1 MHSLCPLPNIIDTSP
16 LEKKKKK
23 NWYLTYKNFNHSITL
38 IVGYNMHIIL
48 KTVLLTLIFF
58 TPFFSGHLK
67 SSQTFF
73 LTSLYHHTLNTHPHS
88 HLHPIIGKNQHI
100 SSHIFFLIYS
110 HDKRTYLITWFLS
123 LIFQLAWDV
132 WKAEEK
138 KRCCIHLL
146 PCVVWKATIN
156 LLYSPFCIFNY
167 GWYSR
172 SHSYFLFLMLHKSL
186 LHIFLMLHI
195 RNIDIMLPFTF
206 RFLI

>member
-1 MHSLCPLPNIIDTSP
+1 MILLHW
-16 LEKKKKK
+16 KKKKK

-100 SSHIFFLIYS
+100 SSHNFLNLQPWQENISY
-110 HDKRTYLITWFLS
+110 H
-123 LIFQLAWDV
+123 LIFVLNFPTCLGCLEGWR
-132 WKAEEK
+132 EK
-138 KRCCIHLL
+138 K
-146 PCVVWKATIN
+146 
-156 LLYSPFCIFNY
+156 
-167 GWYSR
+167 
-172 SHSYFLFLMLHKSL
+172 MLHSSFALRCLKSHHQPIIFTL
-186 LHIFLMLHI
+186 LHF
-195 RNIDIMLPFTF
+195 
-206 RFLI
+206 